1 MAGAVRTAAI
11 TPAFALLF
19 AHDVVHDCKHD
30 QPDGDDG
37 NDNRYGRSGS
47 RQQTMQ
53 HNALLFRTRRRTRL
67 KIFSPGRRV
76 QIFFCFLFALLY
88 FFFMLTRKVDFASIA
103 QNKVRNYQRRCGGY
117 DEHRPPPAQN
127 YKHEA
132 RRDVRCEQPEC
143 DRIAEFAFG

>member
-19 AHDVVHDCKHD
+19 AHKVVHDCKHD
-30 QPDGDDG
+30 QPGRDDGDD
-37 NDNRYGRSGS
+37 DRYGRSGS

-88 FFFMLTRKVDFASIA
+88 FFFMLTRKVDLSLVA
-103 QNKVRNYQRRCGGY
+103 QYKVCDDQRGQYC
-117 DEHRPPPAQN
+117 DDKHRPPPAQN

-132 RRDVRCEQPEC
+132 RRDVRREQPEC